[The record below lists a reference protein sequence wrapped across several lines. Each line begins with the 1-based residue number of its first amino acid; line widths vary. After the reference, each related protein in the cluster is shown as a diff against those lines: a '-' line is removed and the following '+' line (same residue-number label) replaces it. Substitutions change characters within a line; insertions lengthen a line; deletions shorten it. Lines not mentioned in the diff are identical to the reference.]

1 MISKHFNNWLFVVL
15 SIGILTSCKEEKKAI
30 TPTKQDI
37 TYSIYASVTVKPD
50 NLYTVYPQQTG
61 IISDIFVTEGD
72 SVYSGQK
79 IGSIINDNVELNQ
92 EKAALQFQ
100 LAESKLYGQGN
111 TLKTLEGEIESLK
124 LQVKFD
130 SINYFKNVK
139 LEKEK
144 VVTQTA
150 VDNYELKYELSS
162 KQLNNANQ
170 QYYQIKK
177 ELENSLK
184 LSENNLKSAK
194 INLNDSYIYSL
205 IDGMVY
211 NVDKEIGEFISSQI
225 PFAQIGSKKN
235 FVLEMLV
242 DEEDITQIK
251 IGQKVVVSLEAY
263 ADTSFMCEVTKIYPQ
278 KDLINQTFTVEGI
291 FLEQP
296 PTLLFGMSGESNV
309 IIDQQEDAL
318 VIPREFIDEKNQV
331 NTKKGL
337 VIVKTGL
344 KDMNNIQIL
353 EGISLETKIY
363 PLDED

>member
-1 MISKHFNNWLFVVL
+1 MKIKHFNIWLTTIVAITTF
-15 SIGILTSCKEEKKAI
+15 GSCKEEKKAI
-30 TPTKQDI
+30 TATKQDI
-37 TYSIYASVTVKPD
+37 THSIYASVTVKPD

-61 IISDIFVTEGD
+61 IISDIYITEGD
-72 SVYSGQK
+72 TVISGQK

-111 TLKTLEGEIESLK
+111 TLKTLEGEIESLT

-130 SINYFKNVK
+130 SVNYFKNLK

-144 VVTQTA
+144 VVTKTA
-150 VDNYELKYELSS
+150 VDNYELKYELST

-170 QYYQIKK
+170 KYFQIKK

-251 IGQKVVVSLEAY
+251 IGQKVIVSLEAY

-278 KDLINQTFTVEGI
+278 KDLIKQTFTVEGI

-296 PTLLFGMSGESNV
+296 PTLLFGMSGESNIV
-309 IIDQQEDAL
+309 IDQQENAL
-318 VIPREFIDEKNQV
+318 IIPREFINEKNQV
-331 NTKKGL
+331 KTKEGL
-337 VIVKTGL
+337 ITVKTGL
-344 KDMNNIQIL
+344 RDMNNIQIL
-353 EGISLETKIY
+353 EGINLETKIY